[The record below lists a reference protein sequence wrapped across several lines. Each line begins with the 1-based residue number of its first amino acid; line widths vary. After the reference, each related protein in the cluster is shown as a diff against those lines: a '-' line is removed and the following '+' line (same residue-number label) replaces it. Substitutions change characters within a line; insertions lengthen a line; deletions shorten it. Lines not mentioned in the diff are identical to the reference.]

1 MVLQHTEKQVIRP
14 PLKLLSN
21 NIYTLFQLTFKSH
34 QISVSLANNKI
45 EQTKKG
51 LKDKLSEVQSLN
63 NLSPFTNENLKTFMS
78 IYLQQTKKTKTFFIK
93 EHNLIFI
100 LNFSFL
106 VAYWMIKY
114 KNVIYPYDLSAL
126 LLDISKYA
134 LYLYLLYGKCQIC
147 IASKLVPLLGLK
159 ASFINVYQ

>member
-1 MVLQHTEKQVIRP
+1 MVLQHTEKQGIRP

-78 IYLQQTKKTKTFFIK
+78 IYLQQTKKQKTFFHK
-93 EHNLIFI
+93 
-100 LNFSFL
+100 
-106 VAYWMIKY
+106 
-114 KNVIYPYDLSAL
+114 
-126 LLDISKYA
+126 
-134 LYLYLLYGKCQIC
+134 GT
-147 IASKLVPLLGLK
+147 
-159 ASFINVYQ
+159 